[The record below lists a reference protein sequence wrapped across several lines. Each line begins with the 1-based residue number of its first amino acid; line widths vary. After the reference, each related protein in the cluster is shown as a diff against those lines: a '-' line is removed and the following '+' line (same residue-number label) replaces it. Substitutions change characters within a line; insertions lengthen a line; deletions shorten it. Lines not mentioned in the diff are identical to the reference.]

1 VLNKRTIESLIKAGA
16 FDSLG
21 HPRKGLLMVYETI
34 IDATVARR
42 RERDQGVM
50 SLFGDVGGDDS
61 VFSEKREIPALQ
73 FDKAEQLKFEKE
85 MLGLYVSDHPL
96 MGIEGALRRR
106 VDASIAEA
114 VEREDNSFFT
124 IGGIIS
130 ALNRKYTRK
139 GDLMA
144 TFMLEDLQGAV
155 EVAVFP
161 KTFQRYGHQLADDV
175 IITVKGR
182 LNKQDETRVSFMAT
196 DIVVQEGLRASGDSL
211 HIKVSAQALTPEL
224 IEDMKGVLQQHPGSS
239 PVFVHL
245 GGDKVMQLD
254 SKFTVDLDRVIGQI
268 RVMFGEAAY
277 IE

>member
-1 VLNKRTIESLIKAGA
+1 
-16 FDSLG
+16 
-21 HPRKGLLMVYETI
+21 
-34 IDATVARR
+34 ARR

-50 SLFGDVGGDDS
+50 SLFGDVGGDDT

-73 FDKAEQLKFEKE
+73 FDKSEQLKFEKE

-130 ALNRKYTRK
+130 TLNRKYTRK

-175 IITVKGR
+175 IVTVKGR

-224 IEDMKGVLQQHPGSS
+224 IGFVSGVRAPGWRQGDATRLQ
-239 PVFVHL
+239 VHRRL
-245 GGDKVMQLD
+245 GPRDWTD
-254 SKFTVDLDRVIGQI
+254 SRDVRRGRLHRIA
-268 RVMFGEAAY
+268 GEPELARLKSGFCWQNRGL
-277 IE
+277 